1 MAKFPILENKKE
13 IKRNLVVGLDIGTTK
28 ITCIVGEHTEKGL
41 DIVGIGNAP
50 SNGLRKGVVINI
62 ESTVES
68 IKKAVHEAEMMA
80 GCHIESAYVGIAG
93 AHISSTNSN
102 GIVAIKNQEISQS
115 DVARVITAAK
125 AVAIPMDREIIHVIP
140 QEYIIDDQDGIKEP
154 VGMSGVRLEAKVHI
168 VTAAVSSAQN
178 IIKSCNKAGI
188 QVTEL
193 VLQSLASSESVLSE
207 DEKELGVMM
216 VDIGGGTTDIAI
228 YSQGALVHTAVLPV
242 GGNHIT
248 NDIALGLRTPQN
260 EAEKIKLRYGCAMA
274 SMVGESDTIEV
285 PGVGGR
291 KPRTV
296 LRKLL
301 AEIIEPRVEEMFRLI
316 QRELQKS
323 GFQDL
328 VASGIVLSGGTCL
341 LDGFVELGEFIIDMP
356 VKRGLPMELG
366 GIKDVVNSPKY
377 ATGVGLLKLYKHPA
391 RPMAR
396 MIHQNTNIDKTN
408 VGEWANKVS
417 GSVKGWIKDLF

>member
-1 MAKFPILENKKE
+1 MPKFPILENKKE
-13 IKRNLVVGLDIGTTK
+13 TKRNLIVGLDIGTTK
-28 ITCIVGEHTEKGL
+28 ITCIVGEQTEKGL

-50 SNGLRKGVVINI
+50 SHGLRKGVVINI

-80 GCHIESAYVGIAG
+80 GCHIDSAYVGIAG

-102 GIVAIKNQEISQS
+102 GIVAIKNQEISQT

-188 QVTEL
+188 QVAEL

-228 YSQGALVHTAVLPV
+228 YSQGSLVHTAVLPV

-274 SMVGESDTIEV
+274 SMVGEADTIEV

-377 ATGVGLLKLYKHPA
+377 ATGVGLLKLHKHPM

-396 MIHQNTNIDKTN
+396 MIHQNINMDKAN
-408 VGEWANKVS
+408 VGEWANKVGS
-417 GSVKGWIKDLF
+417 SVKGWIKDLF

>member
-13 IKRNLVVGLDIGTTK
+13 IKRNFIVGLDIGTTK
-28 ITCIVGEHTEKGL
+28 ITAIVGEQTEKGL
-41 DIVGIGNAP
+41 DIIGIGNAP
-50 SNGLRKGVVINI
+50 SHGLRKGVVINI

-68 IKKAVHEAEMMA
+68 IKKAVLEAELMA
-80 GCHIESAYVGIAG
+80 GCQIESAYVGIAG
-93 AHISSTNSN
+93 AHISSSNSN
-102 GIVAIKNQEISQS
+102 GIVAIKNHEISQS
-115 DVARVITAAK
+115 DVTRVIGAAK

-168 VTAAVSSAQN
+168 VTAAISSAQN
-178 IIKSCNKAGI
+178 IIKSCNRAGI
-188 QVTEL
+188 QVAEL

-228 YSQGALVHTAVLPV
+228 YSQGALIHTAVLPV

-274 SMVGESDTIEV
+274 SMVGEVDTIEV

-316 QRELQKS
+316 QRELQRS
-323 GFQDL
+323 GYQDL
-328 VASGIVLSGGTCL
+328 VASGIVLSGGSCL

-356 VKRGLPMELG
+356 VKRGFPMELG
-366 GIKDVVNSPKY
+366 GIKDVVNSPKF
-377 ATGVGLLKLYKHPA
+377 ATGVGLLKLHKQPQRSMA
-391 RPMAR
+391 RQINPMAS
-396 MIHQNTNIDKTN
+396 MDKAN
-408 VGEWANKVS
+408 VGEWANKVGS
-417 GSVKGWIKDLF
+417 SVKVWIKDLF

>member
-50 SNGLRKGVVINI
+50 SHGLRKGVVINI

-178 IIKSCNKAGI
+178 IIKSCNRAGI

-274 SMVGESDTIEV
+274 SMVGESDAIEV

-377 ATGVGLLKLYKHPA
+377 ATGVGLLKMYKHPV

-396 MIHQNTNIDKTN
+396 MIHQNTNIDRTN
-408 VGEWANKVS
+408 VGEWANKVGS
-417 GSVKGWIKDLF
+417 SVKGWIKDLF